1 MDVRRIRPSVAGQDG
16 SVSLELRLRRL
27 HQRRRRAVMG
37 RLLKGAFWIAGLL
50 CAATFVLA
58 LGLEV
63 TQR

>member
-1 MDVRRIRPSVAGQDG
+1 MDIRRIRPSAVTPDG

-27 HQRRRRAVMG
+27 HRRRRRAVM
-37 RLLKGAFWIAGLL
+37 RSVLKGAFWIAGLL
-50 CAATFVLA
+50 CAATFVVA